1 MAMSSKYLLGVT
13 TIALLLISCKADK
26 TPLEPWER
34 GGDWISWT
42 QSERNRYVIGFLDGY
57 LMARHTA
64 CIAADSL
71 FEVGQ
76 PHRMGDEQHPTEYP
90 SGRCLASVDEYSRFK
105 YINSMVDLS
114 AYTIPV
120 TEFYVKHPEY
130 RGILIPSLMEFL
142 SDKQCSTSD
151 QLFQMAQTGKL
162 HVIR

>member
-1 MAMSSKYLLGVT
+1 LKYFGAV
-13 TIALLLISCKADK
+13 ALVVLSLISCK
-26 TPLEPWER
+26 EER
-34 GGDWISWT
+34 VSPKIREAGREWLSWT
-42 QSERNRYVIGFLDGY
+42 PQERYRYVYGFLDGY

-64 CIAADSL
+64 CLAADSL

-105 YINSMVDLS
+105 FTDSTVDLS
-114 AYTIPV
+114 PYTIPI
-120 TEFYVKHPEY
+120 TEFYAKHPEY
-130 RGILIPSLMEFL
+130 RAILIPSLLEFL

-162 HVIR
+162 HAIR

>member
-1 MAMSSKYLLGVT
+1 MM
-13 TIALLLISCKADK
+13 IALLLISCKADK
-26 TPLEPWER
+26 IQLEPWER
-34 GGDWISWT
+34 GGDWVSWT
-42 QSERNRYVIGFLDGY
+42 QSERNSYFIWFLDGY

-71 FEVGQ
+71 FEVGK

-120 TEFYVKHPEY
+120 TEFYAKHPEY
-130 RGILIPSLMEFL
+130 RGILIPSLMGFL

-151 QLFQMAQTGKL
+151 QLFQMAQIGKL